1 MRRTILMLV
10 TMALTLLVASGVA
23 LAVTRIGTDGPD
35 TLKGTNGDDNLVG
48 LGGNDR
54 IFGDLRGNDNL
65 VGGSGKD
72 LLIGGTADYRR
83 GGGDRTV
90 VGGPGNDLLAG
101 GRGSDSVVGN
111 AGNDYLSDGPS
122 SDSSVDA
129 ISGADG
135 TDVATPLNQP
145 ASKDVV
151 SCGAGK
157 DWVLADRK
165 DVVAPDCEKVFVGE
179 GSQDAFFESTPE
191 SFWEALPHFNFGGG

>member
-1 MRRTILMLV
+1 MRRTVLLLA

-35 TLKGTNGDDNLVG
+35 ILRGTTGDDNLVG

-54 IFGDLRGNDNL
+54 IFGGLRGNDNL
-65 VGGSGKD
+65 LGGPGKD
-72 LLIGGTADYRR
+72 LVIGGTADYRR

-101 GRGSDSVVGN
+101 GRGSDNVVGD

-122 SDSSVDA
+122 SDSSVDKL
-129 ISGADG
+129 SGGDG
-135 TDVATPLNQP
+135 TDVATPINKP
-145 ASKDVV
+145 ASKDIV

-157 DWVLADRK
+157 DWVLVDRK
-165 DVVAPDCEKVFVGE
+165 DVVAPDCEKLFVGQ
-179 GSQDAFFESTPE
+179 GSLAAFYEYDPHN
-191 SFWEALPHFNFGGG
+191 FWGGLPHFSFGE